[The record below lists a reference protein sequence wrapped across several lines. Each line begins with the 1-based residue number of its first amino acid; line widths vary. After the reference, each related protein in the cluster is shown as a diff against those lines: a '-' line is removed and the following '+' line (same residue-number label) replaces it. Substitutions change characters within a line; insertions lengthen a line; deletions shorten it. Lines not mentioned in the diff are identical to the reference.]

1 MAQSTLAMSRKE
13 FCQQFGVGNT
23 LFYKM
28 QKAGEGPKLMR
39 VGHRILI
46 AHDTALAW
54 MRSREQAERPAK
66 PARTKTA
73 RPIPPVDGGIADT
86 AGSRASPVVAA
97 PRRAAWNGRDA
108 AGGMPRRRPF

>member
-28 QKAGEGPKLMR
+28 QKTGEGPKLMR
-39 VGHRILI
+39 VGCRILI

-54 MRSREQAERPAK
+54 MRSREEATKPAK
-66 PARTKTA
+66 TKAPVAPA
-73 RPIPPVDGGIADT
+73 PVLAAQDAT
-86 AGSRASPVVAA
+86 RANSIEENATPRLAV
-97 PRRAAWNGRDA
+97 PRRTVITSTDSRVNM
-108 AGGMPRRRPF
+108 GGM